1 MANSE
6 DPDQTTPSGVVWS
19 GSALFAFGIL
29 SETLVFESLGL
40 LQYSALD
47 IIQKVDVCLA
57 LYTEEVN

>member
-6 DPDQTTPSGVVWS
+6 DPDQTIPSGVVWS
-19 GSALFAFGIL
+19 WSALFAFGIL